1 MLKYQFNKIS
11 FIELI
16 ISCVFMLQNKIYIN
30 GSCLMF
36 LLKYQLLKLKF
47 YSFFYDFFLFS
58 TYHVFSS
65 FLPFLLSLFFFC
77 HYQIPIS
84 CSFLYILCNLFVP
97 YFPSLP
103 ICHSIGIFFFV
114 AIVLLIYYFYFCLN
128 FLVLSIP
135 HNHICAPVHCLI
147 IGILSFEFNGIQTFS
162 IIILLIYQFYLL
174 RNYFFS
180 LIFLMLSY
188 HSYYRCGVLLYLIY
202 YNQNLPCRIFFRLLF
217 GISKVAVIF

>member
-103 ICHSIGIFFFV
+103 ICHSIGIFFFCSNSF
-114 AIVLLIYYFYFCLN
+114 INLL
-128 FLVLSIP
+128 FLFLSQFFVLSI
-135 HNHICAPVHCLI
+135 ALI
-147 IGILSFEFNGIQTFS
+147 VE
-162 IIILLIYQFYLL
+162 
-174 RNYFFS
+174 
-180 LIFLMLSY
+180 
-188 HSYYRCGVLLYLIY
+188 
-202 YNQNLPCRIFFRLLF
+202 
-217 GISKVAVIF
+217 